1 MDNKWEEYYNH
12 TKKTKPHKNIEEFL
26 NLGVTPGKA
35 IDLGCGAGRDTIA
48 LIKNNWRV
56 LAVDKENTEN
66 IIKERLSVQEQE
78 KYSFMQSLFGNM
90 SLPKANLVVANFSL
104 PFTKKECFYTVW
116 NKIESTIVDKGY
128 FVGNFLGER
137 DSWTN
142 LITLPKQNVIRLFDK
157 FELIQLEEIEKD
169 GKSASGEQKHWH
181 IYDIIAKKLG

>member
-1 MDNKWEEYYNH
+1 MDKKWGEYYYH
-12 TKKTKPHKNIEEFL
+12 TKESKPHKNVEMFL
-26 NLGVTPGKA
+26 TLNIMPGKA

-78 KYSFMQSLFGNM
+78 KFTFMQSLFGNM

-104 PFTKKECFYTVW
+104 PFTKKECFDTAW
-116 NKIESTIVDKGY
+116 SKIESAIVDRGY

-137 DSWTN
+137 DSWKN
-142 LITLPKQNVIRLFDK
+142 LITLPKQKVIRLFDK
-157 FELIQLEEIEKD
+157 FELIQFEEIEKD

-181 IYDIIAKKLG
+181 VYDIIAKKLG